1 MTKLTISTGLLLA
14 ALLCN
19 TFFISSVLASQGNA
33 QSAITAAKKAVVN
46 AYGAVAQAEST
57 GADVKS
63 LIATL
68 NEAAILLSKAEL
80 SYAGKEYALAY
91 SYAKQSQ
98 GKIVGVTQQASELQ
112 QDTLLAT
119 SQSNLHT
126 FLSLAVSISVLFAG
140 IGVWAFLSKQEKRH
154 SHETTLV

>member
-1 MTKLTISTGLLLA
+1 LA
-14 ALLCN
+14 TLLCN
-19 TFFISSVLASQGNA
+19 TLFIASILASQGNA
-33 QSAITAAKKAVVN
+33 QSAITAAKKAIVN

-57 GADVKS
+57 GAEVNS

-80 SYAGKEYALAY
+80 YYAGKDYDLAY

-98 GKIVGVTQQASELQ
+98 GKIVGVTQQASELEQ
-112 QDTLLAT
+112 ETLLAT

-126 FLSLAVSISVLFAG
+126 FLTLAVSISVLFVG
-140 IGVWAFLSKQEKRH
+140 IGVWTFLSKQEKRH
-154 SHETTLV
+154 SHETAFV